1 MPLQCS
7 QFIRSNISREDTGE
21 IGRFY
26 HDTMGWTFLF
36 CGWGLATGIGLL
48 RAWRW
53 ARVSTLIFSGLL
65 IPSGILGI
73 VVFLLMPAG
82 GSLRLDAYNLKNCI
96 DVRVSDSDCGRT
108 PVAIFLYSERSEGLF
123 SNGFVD
129 HRQSASRSTSVM
141 AMLRQPTPGP
151 RPHGCGPVSASL
163 RCPTFMQ

>member
-53 ARVSTLIFSGLL
+53 ARVSTLIFSGRLGA
-65 IPSGILGI
+65 IGILGI
-73 VVFLLMPAG
+73 VGFLLMPAG
-82 GSLRLDAYNLKNCI
+82 DDSGWTLILLRTATTLLFLIPIVVGLRWLFFFTRKEVKAYFQ
-96 DVRVSDSDCGRT
+96 T
-108 PVAIFLYSERSEGLF
+108 GL
-123 SNGFVD
+123 
-129 HRQSASRSTSVM
+129 
-141 AMLRQPTPGP
+141 
-151 RPHGCGPVSASL
+151 
-163 RCPTFMQ
+163 